1 MWIFGGYDGN
11 FARSDKE
18 SIMPQPKKAPPV
30 DPVKERQE
38 RIDNVLK
45 ELRPKLDAMLQKMVE
60 TIVDKPEAEELG
72 AVEFE
77 LRDMG
82 REMIATVQETGLA
95 SRKKRG
101 T

>member
-1 MWIFGGYDGN
+1 
-11 FARSDKE
+11 
-18 SIMPQPKKAPPV
+18 MPQPKKALPV
-30 DPVKERQE
+30 DPAVERQE
-38 RIDNVLK
+38 RIDAVMN

-72 AVEFE
+72 EVEFE

-82 REMIATVQETGLA
+82 RDLIATVQETGLK

>member
-1 MWIFGGYDGN
+1 MEHN
-11 FARSDKE
+11 MS
-18 SIMPQPKKAPPV
+18 QPKKAAPV

-38 RIDNVLK
+38 RIDAVMK
-45 ELRPKLDAMLQKMVE
+45 ELRPKMEAMLQKMVE
-60 TIVDKPEAEELG
+60 TVVDKPEAEELG
-72 AVEFE
+72 DVEFE

-82 REMIATVQETGLA
+82 RDMVASVQETGLK

>member
-1 MWIFGGYDGN
+1 M
-11 FARSDKE
+11 A
-18 SIMPQPKKAPPV
+18 QPKKAAPV

-38 RIDNVLK
+38 RIDAVMK
-45 ELRPKLDAMLQKMVE
+45 ELRPKLEAMLQKMVE

-72 AVEFE
+72 AVEFD

-82 REMIATVQETGLA
+82 HEMVATVQETGLA

>member
-1 MWIFGGYDGN
+1 M
-11 FARSDKE
+11 S
-18 SIMPQPKKAPPV
+18 QPRKAAPV
-30 DPVKERQE
+30 DPLRERQE
-38 RIDNVLK
+38 RIDAAIK
-45 ELRPKLDAMLQKMVE
+45 ELRPKIEAMVLKMVE

-82 REMIATVQETGLA
+82 RDLTATVQQTGLA

>member
-1 MWIFGGYDGN
+1 
-11 FARSDKE
+11 
-18 SIMPQPKKAPPV
+18 MPQPRKAAPV
-30 DPVKERQE
+30 DPLVERQQ
-38 RIDNVLK
+38 RIDAAMQ
-45 ELRPKLDAMLQKMVE
+45 ELRPKIEAMVLKMVE

-77 LRDMG
+77 LRDQG
-82 REMIATVQETGLA
+82 HDLTALVQQTGLG

>member
-1 MWIFGGYDGN
+1 
-11 FARSDKE
+11 
-18 SIMPQPKKAPPV
+18 MPQPKKVSPV
-30 DPVKERQE
+30 DPAVERQE
-38 RIDNVLK
+38 RIDAVMS
-45 ELRPKLDAMLQKMVE
+45 ELRPKLDAMLHQMVE

-77 LRDMG
+77 LRDLG
-82 REMIATVQETGLA
+82 RDLIATVQETGLK

>member
-1 MWIFGGYDGN
+1 
-11 FARSDKE
+11 
-18 SIMPQPKKAPPV
+18 MPQPRKSAPV

-38 RIDNVLK
+38 RIDAAMK
-45 ELRPKLDAMLQKMVE
+45 ELRPKLEAMLQKMVE
-60 TIVDKPEAEELG
+60 AVVDKPEAEELG

-82 REMIATVQETGLA
+82 RDMVATVQETGLK

-101 T
+101 I